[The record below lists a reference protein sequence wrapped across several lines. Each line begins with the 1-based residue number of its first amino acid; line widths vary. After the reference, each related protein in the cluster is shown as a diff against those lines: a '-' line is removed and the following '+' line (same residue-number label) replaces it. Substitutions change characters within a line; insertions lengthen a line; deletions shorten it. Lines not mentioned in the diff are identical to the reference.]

1 MTRASMLMAQCAPV
15 ALVAAVVAVSVFAA
29 VVTVASFAADPS
41 SSVARGEAAMV
52 ACRFAPS

>member
-1 MTRASMLMAQCAPV
+1 MLMAQCAPV